1 MSEKFT
7 TQTASLKATT
17 ADVRIINAKTIDAKN
32 IKLNGTNIEDLLSS
46 AGSNIIIEDGR
57 EVKTK
62 YDIWEHAAVENE
74 DGSITVKNLYI
85 PDASRWNADFGEEL
99 KINGPLFVDNKDDFH
114 GVSRAII
121 KNKLYINDETVP
133 GGSGWIDMTSITY
146 ADIDPENPGEPIAS
160 FDTNKIVD
168 GSSLFEICVGYSVG
182 ENNTFAHCYIESNFD
197 NLKNGELMFG
207 NYGGVPQHKLDFISN
222 LPNLVN
228 GSKMF
233 FAMEV
238 KTFSSDKNGSKVNL
252 DNLEIGDDMFDAT
265 YNGQYIHDQIE
276 ALPKLKSSDFMF
288 GFASSP
294 SKWTLSLPSLENGRY
309 MFGTENNVK
318 EFYSDLPKL
327 KNGYDML
334 YKCEKFRG
342 SLPSLENGYCMFG
355 NSWGSRVGLDS
366 ESLLCIVNTLPSRVG
381 LTNTDGENGQ
391 GYITI
396 SLACDDADESRDA
409 FVQEVGWDNWQQ
421 MYDELTHATE
431 GKNWTAQFS
440 FAGSP
445 SASYSLRNPKPI
457 SKVWAKVEEVIVPTD
472 EEIEEARKNRI
483 IVRKPHWTHTSDD
496 GKHYV
501 LHAHHM
507 SNDNT
512 GYTQF
517 DSLEAAE
524 EHYGLIRKEESAN

>member
-1 MSEKFT
+1 MSKNYNT
-7 TQTASLKATT
+7 RTASLRATI
-17 ADVRIINAKTIDAKN
+17 ADIRQLNAKQLDAKQ
-32 IKLNGTNIEDLLSS
+32 IKLDGTNIEDIIQSS
-46 AGSNIIIEDGR
+46 SVKIDDGR

-85 PDASRWNADFGEEL
+85 PDASKWNVDFGEEL
-99 KINGPLFVDNKDDFH
+99 KINGPIYVDNKDDFY

-121 KNKLYINDETVP
+121 KNKLYLNDEIIEGVS
-133 GGSGWIDMTSITY
+133 GSGWGDAMSTTY
-146 ADIDPENPGEPIAS
+146 ADIDPENPGEQVAS
-160 FDTNKIVD
+160 FDTDKIVD
-168 GSSLFEICVGYSVG
+168 GTSLFETYTGESFG
-182 ENNTFAHCYIESNFD
+182 ENMTHAHCYIESNFD

-222 LPNLVN
+222 LPSLVN
-228 GSKMF
+228 GTNMF
-233 FAMEV
+233 VAMDV
-238 KTFSSDKNGSKVNL
+238 RTFSSDKNGSKVNL
-252 DNLEIGDDMFDAT
+252 DNLEIGDGMFDCT

-276 ALPKLKSSDFMF
+276 ALPKLKSADYMF
-288 GFASSP
+288 GDASSP
-294 SKWTLSLPSLENGRY
+294 SKWTISLPSLENGY
-309 MFGTENNVK
+309 DMFGMENGVT

-327 KNGYDML
+327 KNGLYML
-334 YKCEKFRG
+334 YNCEKFRG

-355 NSWGSRVGLDS
+355 TGNGYYDSGLDS
-366 ESLLCIVNTLPSRVG
+366 ESLLCIVETLPSRVG
-381 LTNTDGENGQ
+381 LTNTGGEDGQ

-396 SLACDDADESRDA
+396 TLACDDTDESRDA

-445 SASYSLRNPKPI
+445 TASYSLRNPKPI
-457 SKVWAKVEEVIVPTD
+457 SKVWAKLEEVIIPTD
-472 EEIEEARKNRI
+472 EEIREARKNRI
-483 IVRKPHWTHTSDD
+483 IIRKPYWTHTSAD
-496 GKHYV
+496 GKHFV
-501 LHAHHM
+501 LHTHHM

-524 EHYGLIRKEESAN
+524 EHYGLKEKETSE